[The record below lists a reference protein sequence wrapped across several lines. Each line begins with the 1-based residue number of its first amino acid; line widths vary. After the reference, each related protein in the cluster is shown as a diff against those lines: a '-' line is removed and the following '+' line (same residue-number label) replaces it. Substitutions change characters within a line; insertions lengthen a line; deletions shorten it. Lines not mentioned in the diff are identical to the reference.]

1 METQTAVPPEAPV
14 PSSFMERAVDI
25 FSSPGKVY
33 GEIAAM
39 PAQTSSWVIPYILTL
54 LIAVISNIAIFS
66 NPSLQ
71 SQALEPQ
78 KEAIQERLQSGKMT
92 QEQANQAE
100 EMITSGGT
108 MMMVIGIV
116 GAVVVM
122 SIMVFA
128 GALVFWLAAKLI
140 LKSSATYKKMLEV
153 YGLPMLIGVLGGI
166 VTLLMMHL
174 FNTIYASPGG
184 GLIVMDHFNRK
195 DTMHM
200 ILAQLNI
207 FSIWQMAVFG
217 VGISKISGKS
227 TGTGVGLTLGA
238 WGLWVVAMSLIGK
251 MFG

>member
-1 METQTAVPPEAPV
+1 MENPSVVPAEAPA

-33 GEIAAM
+33 GEVAAL
-39 PAQTSSWVIPYILTL
+39 PVQTSSWVIPYILTL

-66 NPSLQ
+66 NPTLQ

-78 KEAIQERLQSGKMT
+78 KQAIQERVQQGRMT

-108 MMMVIGIV
+108 MMLVIGIV

-122 SIMVFA
+122 TIFVFA

-140 LKSSATYKKMLEV
+140 FKSSVKYKKMLEV

-174 FNTIYASPGG
+174 FSTIYANPGG

-195 DTMHM
+195 DVVHM
-200 ILAQLNI
+200 ILTQLNV
-207 FSIWQMAVFG
+207 FSIWQMAVLG
-217 VGISKISGKS
+217 VGISKVSGKS
-227 TGTGVGLTLGA
+227 TGSGVGLALGF
-238 WGLWVVAMSLIGK
+238 WGLWVVAMSLVGNI
-251 MFG
+251 FG